1 MLTVDL
7 SNIWGR
13 VALPE
18 LLALEPE
25 LSAAHL
31 RLLGLEEGQEP
42 PAWKDAPLT
51 QGESLRAIL
60 TAAEAIRKQSDLCL
74 VLAPRGLGLGAWGVI
89 HALGLETSA
98 PKLLFAGDSFS
109 TRAQSDLL
117 ARLEGKDFSLILLSP
132 QGLEPEF
139 AAALRAFRWML
150 ERKHG
155 TQEAARRIYAV
166 TGPDSGLDQT
176 AREQGWHRFPLP
188 PEGPFSC
195 EGAGWLLPMAVAG
208 VDISA
213 FLAGAGRVREEN
225 LLASFENPLWLHAGV
240 RALMGRRG
248 LGRELL
254 ATQEPGLW
262 AFGQWWQSLF
272 PENSGTLLLP
282 RESLPQPGAFVTALR
297 PETPERPLF
306 LDADWKNRDGLGH
319 LEGKPLDTLEEALW
333 QAAFEQADR
342 GSPVLTVDCGP
353 VAADTLGE
361 LAAFF
366 GLSRGLCRLLQ
377 PEGEDHPLGQALA
390 RVLDQKL
397 PEKIEL

>member
-25 LSAAHL
+25 LAAAHP
-31 RLLGLEEGQEP
+31 RLLGLEEGLEP
-42 PAWKDAPLT
+42 PPWKNAPLT
-51 QGESLRAIL
+51 QGENLSAIL
-60 TAAEAIRKQSDLCL
+60 TAAEAIRNQSELCL
-74 VLAPRGLGLGAWGVI
+74 VLAPRGLGLGARGVI
-89 HALGLETSA
+89 HALGLEASS
-98 PKLLFAGDSFS
+98 PNLLFAGDSFS

-155 TQEAARRIYAV
+155 TREAARRIYAV
-166 TGPDSGLDQT
+166 TEPDSGLDQT

-188 PEGPFSC
+188 EGPFAC

-213 FLAGAGRVREEN
+213 FLAGAARVREEN

-240 RALMGRRG
+240 RTLMGRRG

-254 ATQEPGLW
+254 AIQEPGLW
-262 AFGQWWQSLF
+262 DFGQWWQSLF

-282 RESLPQPGAFVTALR
+282 RDSLPQPGSFVTALR

-319 LEGKPLDTLEEALW
+319 LEGKPLDTLEDALW

-353 VAADTLGE
+353 PDGETLGE
-361 LAAFF
+361 LASFF
-366 GLSRGLCRLLQ
+366 SLSRGLCRQLQ
-377 PEGEDHPLGQALA
+377 PEGEDHPLGHGLA
-390 RVLDQKL
+390 RLLDQKL
-397 PEKIEL
+397 PDKNEL